1 MSEKIKCVFYCR
13 VSTKSDDQLN
23 SFENQQKFFNDFIE
37 KNKDKYSV
45 YKSDINNQTGIY
57 ADRGISGTLLHRENF
72 EKMLF
77 ECGLDCL
84 EYSYTV
90 DTRTDIDD
98 KSYSVEYKD
107 YKVQY
112 NENAKNPKFTE
123 IIVKSTS
130 RFARNILVTEILRK
144 LSAIGVYVT
153 FLDINKSTRN
163 PDDLIIIQFFQ
174 QFDEMFSRDLS
185 KKLLLANR
193 QSAENQILR
202 SNHDIYGYKYIS
214 RRVTKE
220 PNNRLEIIKEEAYII
235 RLMFRL
241 YFGCFK
247 VVDEQNPQPMDNC
260 NFNCPSCTINKTL
273 KLEDKP
279 EEGLG
284 FRKLLYVINSIYKFR
299 TRKGKEFKQT
309 TIKHI
314 FENEKYAGYLNN
326 RKFDHGTVF
335 AKNNTPKI
343 REDYNLV
350 FRPDLVPPIISKE
363 LFDLCVDK
371 KNKKAGDT
379 LGRFIGVPTKYRGF
393 IRCGNCGEIYTH
405 NISNDNK
412 GYYCCKT
419 KRLKNKDAC
428 NNINIFDYQIEQKIQ
443 ELAAGALN
451 TLITSENV
459 DVISALV
466 KVIEDKL
473 DFIERNRDTDEIST
487 LHDSLE
493 RDKKAL
499 QRLITDKALADFP
512 EVYDTPISE
521 ITSRLKDN
529 TAKYDKL
536 SKKPKEFIDECL
548 ELFTTC
554 NTIISM
560 SETIQ
565 DTYTE
570 DEVRDIVEC
579 FIIYGEPI
587 KIRGVW
593 QPPNPRIKVELKTTA
608 TAKRLTNYDINAL
621 TIKSVVYN
629 MGIVDSSP
637 LEEAKTY
644 LSELEEKLTTL
655 KKLYYK

>member
-1 MSEKIKCVFYCR
+1 
-13 VSTKSDDQLN
+13 LN
-23 SFENQQKFFNDFIE
+23 SFENQQQFFYDFIE

-45 YKSDINNQTGIY
+45 YKSDINNKTGIY

-77 ECGLDCL
+77 ECGLDCH

-98 KSYSVEYKD
+98 KSYTVEYKD
-107 YKVQY
+107 YKIEY
-112 NENAKNPKFTE
+112 NEHSQNPKFTE

-144 LSAIGVYVT
+144 LSAIGVFVT

-220 PNNRLEIIKEEAYII
+220 PNNRLEIIEEEAYVI

-393 IRCGNCGEIYTH
+393 IKCGACGEIYTH
-405 NISNDNK
+405 NISNDGK

-419 KRLKNKDAC
+419 KRQKNKDAC
-428 NNINIFDYQIEQKIQ
+428 NNINIFDWQIEQRMH
-443 ELAAGALN
+443 ELAAGELN

-459 DVISALV
+459 EVIGLLV
-466 KVIEDKL
+466 KEIEDKL
-473 DFIERNRDTDEIST
+473 DFIERNRDIEEVSI
-487 LHDSLE
+487 LHDSIE
-493 RDKKAL
+493 KDKRAL
-499 QRLITDKALADFP
+499 QRLITDRAMSDYP
-512 EVYDTPISE
+512 EMFDNAMSE
-521 ITSRLKDN
+521 ITKRLKQTTD
-529 TAKYDKL
+529 KYDKL
-536 SKKPKEFIDECL
+536 TKKPKDYIDESI
-548 ELFTTC
+548 ELFNTC
-554 NTIISM
+554 REIITM
-560 SETIQ
+560 SETMQ
-565 DTYTE
+565 KTYTE
-570 DEVRDIVEC
+570 DDVRDIVEC
-579 FIIYGEPI
+579 FVIYGEPVKI
-587 KIRGVW
+587 KGVW
-593 QPPNPRIKVELKTTA
+593 QPPNPTIEVLLKTTA
-608 TAKRLTNYDINAL
+608 TAKRLTNKDINAL
-621 TIKSVVYN
+621 TIKSVVFN
-629 MGIVDSSP
+629 LGIVGASELDD
-637 LEEAKTY
+637 AKKY
-644 LSELEEKLTTL
+644 LQGLEEKLNNL
-655 KKLYYK
+655 KIIYDK